1 MEAQANKNRNKKLRM
16 SVGIQ
21 TQNEEHRERMKW
33 MQRAKSYPEELL
45 RDSLTNSCI
54 SGIPRIFIHRTP
66 PQTVHEEEN
75 EENES
80 ELITELNALD
90 YVKFTLRAS
99 RNTDNNNNNKRM
111 KSCGQL
117 QSALVVMAIRDN
129 DSIQLWRLL
138 SRRDVDI
145 NETDGAGMK
154 PIHYA
159 CLFGSLEML
168 KILIQNKADID
179 ATTSIGD
186 SCLDIA
192 VQEGNFEVAQY
203 LIMKGATIKNV
214 VNGIEQRSP
223 SPTFENNITSHKSKM
238 EKYKNSNIKRRLSKE
253 I

>member
-1 MEAQANKNRNKKLRM
+1 M
-16 SVGIQ
+16 SVGIR

-45 RDSLTNSCI
+45 RDSFTNSVI

-66 PQTVHEEEN
+66 PQTVEEED

-80 ELITELNALD
+80 ALITEINALD

-99 RNTDNNNNNKRM
+99 RNNNNNNVNNNKRM

-117 QSALVVMAIRDN
+117 QSALVIMAIRDN

-168 KILIQNKADID
+168 KILIQNEADFN

-203 LIMKGATIKNV
+203 LILKGAKIKNI
-214 VNGIEQRSP
+214 VNGIVMNEQR
-223 SPTFENNITSHKSKM
+223 SPTFENKNPTSTHKSKM
-238 EKYKNSNIKRRLSKE
+238 VNFKNSKRKLSKE